1 MTNIIVALVILII
14 ISGAAAKLIIEKK
27 KGAKCIGCPYS
38 KSDGNNCSCQL
49 ESVDTKIETENL
61 LQE

>member
-1 MTNIIVALVILII
+1 MTNLIVALVIILI

-38 KSDGNNCSCQL
+38 QSEKDSCSCSIVNEEIVKKQP
-49 ESVDTKIETENL
+49 N
-61 LQE
+61 